1 MRIQPVISSY
11 NSLKRLSK
19 NQTQFERNEN
29 NIRAAHR
36 GNHQYSGNW
45 SVDLAYASL
54 VDKNIANDLRD
65 MGLIV

>member
-11 NSLKRLSK
+11 NTLKRVNK

-29 NIRAAHR
+29 NTRAAHR
-36 GNHQYSGNW
+36 GTHQYSGNW
-45 SVDLAYASL
+45 SADLAYASL
-54 VDKNIANDLRD
+54 VDVNIANDLRG